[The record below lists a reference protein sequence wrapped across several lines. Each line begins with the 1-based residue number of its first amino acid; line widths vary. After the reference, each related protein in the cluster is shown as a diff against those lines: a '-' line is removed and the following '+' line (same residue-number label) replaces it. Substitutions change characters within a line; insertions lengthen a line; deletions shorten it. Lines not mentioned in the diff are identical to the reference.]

1 MRQRLPLVLSITAL
15 AVVLFGS
22 TPIGE
27 AAEEAVS
34 QLVPRNSVGTAQLKR
49 NAVGTL
55 QLKRSAVTSNK
66 VKNPLAARRGLR
78 PRPASEGRQGR

>member
-15 AVVLFGS
+15 AVVLLGS

-27 AAEEAVS
+27 AAGDAVS

-66 VKNPLAARRGLR
+66 VKNRSLLAVDFAVSQER
-78 PRPASEGRQGR
+78 

>member
-1 MRQRLPLVLSITAL
+1 M
-15 AVVLFGS
+15 LFGS

-66 VKNPLAARRGLR
+66 VKNRSLLAVDFALGQLPKGDKGDKGEKGTRERR
-78 PRPASEGRQGR
+78 A